1 MLKQKL
7 QHIKR
12 SVLTNFRWKPI
23 LSRIGLSL
31 SLSQVFLS
39 LSATFDVL
47 STSALASYHSPMLTC
62 PFYSKEA
69 ITQALLWTWSWWSFK
84 SEASNCTRRTLRALL
99 RRFLL
104 FVFCFFVCCCVHI
117 WRDARFLTVSFVLED
132 LASRYPQL
140 NDARYLSRSNIS

>member
-1 MLKQKL
+1 
-7 QHIKR
+7 
-12 SVLTNFRWKPI
+12 
-23 LSRIGLSL
+23 
-31 SLSQVFLS
+31 VFLS

-84 SEASNCTRRTLRALL
+84 SEASNCTRRTLSALL

-104 FVFCFFVCCCVHI
+104 FVFCFFRVLLCAHLAGCEIFDSFFCFGGP
-117 WRDARFLTVSFVLED
+117 RFKVLPTE
-132 LASRYPQL
+132 
-140 NDARYLSRSNIS
+140 